1 MAILKIPPEE
11 AILLL
16 NEKVD
21 EITTII
27 KKQQDLDYYDFVG
40 VCSKTYSAIDEIYG
54 PDDIHPEE
62 IRMIGLPT
70 CSCNSK
76 AEVQLMLLGNYLSCL
91 LEYIDEIQIS
101 MERPT
106 PR

>member
-27 KKQQDLDYYDFVG
+27 KKQQGLDYYDFVG

-54 PDDIHPEE
+54 PDDIHPED
-62 IRMIGLPT
+62 IRMIGFPT

-76 AEVQLMLLGNYLSCL
+76 AEVQLMLLGDYLSRL
-91 LEYIDEIQIS
+91 LEYIDEIRIS